1 MIHLLSGIFIKNR
14 DQVEDQ
20 NVRRAYGMLCGVLG
34 IVLNILLFIGKYLA
48 GILSGS
54 IAITAD
60 AFNNLSDAGSSVIT
74 LVGFKFSGR
83 KADADHPFGHGRIE
97 YLSGFGV
104 SMVIILMG
112 FELLKSSVQ
121 KVLSPE
127 PVEAGLLSVLILI
140 VSICVK
146 MYMAY
151 YNRSVGAKINS
162 EAMKATAMDSLSDT
176 IATFAVLIS
185 MAVVHTTGY
194 NIDGWCGCIVACFVL
209 YAGYNAAKDTLNP
222 LLGEP
227 PSKEFV
233 EEIRSIVLAHPEII
247 GIHDLVVHDYGP
259 GRRMISLHGE
269 VAGNSNIFEIHDVID
284 RIEKELGQKLG
295 CEAVIHMDPV
305 EVDNEK
311 IAEIKKELAEKIQDK
326 LPEVSIHD
334 FRMVQGPTH
343 TNLIFDVVVP
353 YEYEKT
359 GSQVKA
365 EIEDIVSKSWENYFA
380 VIHVDHSYV

>member
-14 DQVEDQ
+14 DQVDDQ

-34 IVLNILLFIGKYLA
+34 IVLNILLFAGKYLA

-146 MYMAY
+146 MYMSY
-151 YNRSVGAKINS
+151 YNRSVGVKINS

-185 MAVVHTTGY
+185 MAVVHITGY

-311 IAEIKKELAEKIQDK
+311 IAEIKTELSKKIQDK